1 MERWSLVLVFLSLVS
16 LVPLFFIDE
25 DKYYIP
31 KFASLVFL
39 LLLILYNGVYICE
52 CAGSF
57 FKSCKSWK
65 EEKGGKKQSTTISDA
80 ARRALSMTD

>member
-1 MERWSLVLVFLSLVS
+1 MERWSLVLVFLSLIS

-52 CAGSF
+52 CTGSF
-57 FKSCKSWK
+57 FKSCKSLK
-65 EEKGGKKQSTTISDA
+65 SDNKPSTTMSDA